1 MAENT
6 SSLKID
12 KEYGEKPADEVQELV
27 DAGTWS
33 VQTGENGL
41 VVRNE
46 HGHIQVGSSRP
57 IGWGA
62 VNKSDTEIMRDERH
76 SLLEIIQERGD
87 TREWYE
93 ALMESVRRR
102 NSQSLITW
110 RDTFLG
116 KPMELTEEIEHEDTN
131 AIIKEFTEVM
141 EEAIIE
147 TQRQKKERYIE

>member
-1 MAENT
+1 MAKNT

-12 KEYGEKPADEVQELV
+12 KEYGNKPVDEVQELI
-27 DAGTWS
+27 DTGKWS
-33 VQTGENGL
+33 AKEVESGL
-41 VVRNE
+41 VVRNQ
-46 HGHIQVGSSRP
+46 HGHIQSGSAHLPS
-57 IGWGA
+57 A
-62 VNKSDTEIMRDERH
+62 NKADKEMMREEKRA
-76 SLLEIIQERGD
+76 LMEIIQERGD

-116 KPMELTEEIEHEDTN
+116 KPMELVDEVENEDTN

-141 EEAIIE
+141 EEAILE

>member
-12 KEYGEKPADEVQELV
+12 KEYGNKPADEVQELV
-27 DAGTWS
+27 DAGKWS
-33 VQTGENGL
+33 AASGQTGL

-46 HGHIQVGSSRP
+46 HGQIQAGSSRP
-57 IGWGA
+57 IA
-62 VNKSDTEIMRDERH
+62 NKADKEMMREEKRA
-76 SLLEIIQERGD
+76 LMEIIQERGD

>member
-33 VQTGENGL
+33 AKNGKNGL

-46 HGHIQVGSSRP
+46 HGHIQSGSAHLPR
-57 IGWGA
+57 A
-62 VNKSDTEIMRDERH
+62 NKADKEMMREEKRA
-76 SLLEIIQERGD
+76 LMEIIQERGD

-116 KPMELTEEIEHEDTN
+116 KPMELLEEIENEDTN
-131 AIIKEFTEVM
+131 AIIKEVTEVM
-141 EEAIIE
+141 EEAILE
-147 TQRQKKERYIE
+147 TQRQKNERYIE